1 MTTDSVMEI
10 GRRAIETMLLVSGP
24 MLALSLV
31 IGLVISALQAM
42 TQIHEATLSFVPKL
56 VAIFVATLLFFPWM
70 MGSLVNFMTTLLLS
84 IPEYAH

>member
-1 MTTDSVMEI
+1 
-10 GRRAIETMLLVSGP
+10 
-24 MLALSLV
+24 
-31 IGLVISALQAM
+31 M

-56 VAIFVATLLFFPWM
+56 IAIFVATLLFFPWM

>member
-1 MTTDSVMEI
+1 MNPDTVIEI

-31 IGLVISALQAM
+31 IGLVVSAFQAM

-56 VAIFVATLLFFPWM
+56 IAIFVATLLFFPWM
-70 MGSLVNFMTTLLLS
+70 MGSLVSFMTNLLIS
-84 IPEYAH
+84 IPDYAH

>member
-10 GRRAIETMLLVSGP
+10 GRGAIETMLLVSGP

-31 IGLVISALQAM
+31 IGLVVRALQAM

-56 VAIFVATLLFFPWM
+56 IAIFVATLLVFPWM
-70 MGSLVNFMTTLLLS
+70 MGSLVNFMTNLLLS